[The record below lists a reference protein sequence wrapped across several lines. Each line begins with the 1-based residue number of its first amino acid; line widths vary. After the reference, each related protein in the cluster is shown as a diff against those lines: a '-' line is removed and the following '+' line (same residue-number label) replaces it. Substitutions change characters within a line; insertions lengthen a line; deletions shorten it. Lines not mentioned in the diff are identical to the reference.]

1 MCRDRCKRGNVETY
15 MCSSQH
21 GLAPGKAGRS
31 CRTVMRAN
39 RAAWGARMS
48 AARCGHQWL
57 DVCACKRPRGCVTLP
72 IGTGVRSVGS
82 GSAGP
87 VLVIPAAAQLAQ
99 PQRGTTPKGSPRR
112 TPRDAPGTPRPP
124 SNARRD
130 RPAAASSACFL
141 FLLSIRAASGER
153 TARAKGN
160 GCARHTHGSE
170 AIGCWWL

>member
-1 MCRDRCKRGNVETY
+1 MCPDRCKRGNVETY

-87 VLVIPAAAQLAQ
+87 VLVIPASSL
-99 PQRGTTPKGSPRR
+99 PLTS
-112 TPRDAPGTPRPP
+112 PP
-124 SNARRD
+124 SKRSREQMPPPPPPFEPPSPCCSPPLAFDSALNTD
-130 RPAAASSACFL
+130 GGQQAAAGKKKRRRSSQK
-141 FLLSIRAASGER
+141 SGAAR
-153 TARAKGN
+153 QNDA
-160 GCARHTHGSE
+160 HGKQSDTGD
-170 AIGCWWL
+170 ANH